1 MEDITER
8 KEAIEKRLAAQ
19 YLGLEYNIELSASN
33 LSDDV
38 RPISFRAF
46 SDFTL
51 NDVLIIPH
59 NGIKLQNV
67 SSSKQDIS
75 STLSRRTDLKV
86 NLDVLNLPSN
96 ASISSSASAEHVY
109 EMKEERQTSRLTAY
123 ALRCE
128 QSDFVLTKR
137 PSDASIATPFIRR
150 GTLYIGYQVIME
162 IQLALEA
169 VVNHAVL
176 AGQKKSTF
184 SKIAG
189 FELSGDRKSDLHA
202 NTELS
207 SISFRVE
214 GIGGYNPPEITSA
227 TNYQDALSKI
237 QSIDRDFSQKLPTL
251 RNRGLSI
258 NPHTDLYELSMSP
271 AGQKFSSTSTAVPS
285 MPSPE
290 ELGLDHL
297 GRLIDLTAEE
307 RTVLADT
314 SMSRLIVK
322 MDKIFKYVVELSKNP
337 SITKPKIAV
346 LGRTNV
352 GKSTLLAYL
361 LGEKLAQSD
370 NGSLDYENKP
380 MERDVPDIARRAARA
395 GTEGGKFFSKTDKN
409 NSGKDL
415 YPVAYLDCAGTD
427 DPDHELD
434 ICNAIAM
441 KIMFQRERPDALILV
456 IPSPYICNADG
467 RGKDLFNLL
476 ERVRKM
482 LPENEFVWSSVFFVI
497 NDKEY
502 KIKPKTRPPR
512 AYTPE
517 EMHAEVISGI
527 DALITGCE
535 HKCIEIIST
544 VESASDMFTAA
555 FSALR
560 SNFSGGSRENTQ
572 SKATP
577 LELKM
582 RTALERLDPAQRTKV
597 LKYFDRIKTL
607 SLLRQHPE
615 NFIVTDLLDN
625 GQTRDKLHRV
635 FFNESRCHLRSEE
648 LKPECLYEEGTSD
661 ISLKFLTA
669 LGALTSYFN
678 AIKKAQK
685 ENQKSIIALTAPKR
699 TTHES
704 ESTKTPLKK
713 AQDDLKKFENEKDE
727 ILIELNGDRTKSDK
741 PGLRHD
747 VRRTPLDSEGFGSK
761 ITISPRSFFAYFD
774 SWAKTYPFEYTAK
787 IPYIEIEPKQST
799 NGSFIDNGGNSAN
812 GGVYKSDYRPAWWG
826 YPENAKVRL
835 VTFVK
840 KKDHP
845 ATTRRIKE
853 LEDSLGNEHNP
864 MRGTVWDKINKQK
877 LFIRSYTAPVIDQA
891 AEMTIEPSLSELTAE
906 KEAIKLKLSAYATF
920 CRVISEVVLIMRLDA
935 ISSTDEEKTRF
946 AFFVRDFGA
955 ASKDALLGALK
966 QNIHTLFSQGYRFS
980 LKRNIDNLSIE
991 RTTNAS
997 GSTTSQVLNTAT
1009 QQFTQ
1014 LVTQC
1019 SSEIRADQ
1027 IPNGLRI
1034 TGNRT
1039 LVNHLNQDLVDM
1051 IEDEEEGLRRNCV
1064 IS

>member
-1 MEDITER
+1 MEDVTER
-8 KEAIEKRLAAQ
+8 REAIEKRLAEQ
-19 YLGLEYNIELSASN
+19 YLGLEYDVRLSASN
-33 LSDDV
+33 LSDDTS
-38 RPISFRAF
+38 PMSFKVF

-51 NDVLIIPH
+51 NDILIIPR
-59 NGIKLQNV
+59 NGIRVHYV

-75 STLSRRTDLKV
+75 SALSNRTDLKV

-96 ASISSSASAEHVY
+96 ASISSNASAKHTY
-109 EMKEERQTSRLTAY
+109 ETKEESQTNHLISY
-123 ALRCE
+123 ALHWE
-128 QSDFVLTKR
+128 QSDFSLTKK
-137 PSDASIATPFIRR
+137 PIGVTTGTPFTRR
-150 GTLYIGYQVIME
+150 GTLYVGYQVSME
-162 IQLALEA
+162 IQLASQKKESHKLSS
-169 VVNHAVL
+169 
-176 AGQKKSTF
+176 GQKKSTF
-184 SKIAG
+184 SKVAG
-189 FELSGDRKSDLHA
+189 FELDGERKSDLHA

-214 GIGGYNPPEITSA
+214 GIGGYNPPDITSA
-227 TNYQDALSKI
+227 TNYQDALSKLQI
-237 QSIDRDFSQKLPTL
+237 IEQDFSQKLPTL

-258 NPHTDLYELSMSP
+258 NPHTDLYELP
-271 AGQKFSSTSTAVPS
+271 APGPKSSSTSSAMPP

-290 ELGLDHL
+290 ELSLDNL
-297 GRLIDLTAEE
+297 GRLIDLTSEE
-307 RTVLADT
+307 RTALADI
-314 SMSRLIVK
+314 SMSRLLVK

-337 SITKPKIAV
+337 PITKPKIAV

-380 MERDVPDIARRAARA
+380 MGRDVPDIAQRAARA
-395 GTEGGKFFSKTDKN
+395 GTEGGKFFSKTDKGN
-409 NSGKDL
+409 GGRDL

-456 IPSPYICNADG
+456 IPSPYVCNANG

-482 LPENEFVWSSVFFVI
+482 LPENESVWSSVFFVI

-517 EMHAEVISGI
+517 EMHEEVISGI
-527 DALITGCE
+527 DALIAGCE

-544 VESASDMFTAA
+544 VESASDMFATT
-555 FSALR
+555 FNALR
-560 SNFSGGSRENTQ
+560 SNFSSGSRRANTQ
-572 SKATP
+572 SKETP

-582 RTALERLDPAQRTKV
+582 RTALGRLDSAQRTKV
-597 LKYFDRIKTL
+597 LKYFDRIQTL

-615 NFIVTDLLDN
+615 NFIVTDLLDS
-625 GQTRDKLHRV
+625 GQTRDKLHRI

-678 AIKKAQK
+678 TIKKAQK
-685 ENQKSIIALTAPKR
+685 ENQKNIIELTAPKR
-699 TTHES
+699 ATHEG
-704 ESTKTPLKK
+704 ESAKTPLKK
-713 AQDDLKKFENEKDE
+713 AQDDLKKFENERDE

-747 VRRTPLDSEGFGSK
+747 VRRTLLDSEGFGSK
-761 ITISPRSFFAYFD
+761 MTISSRSFFAYFD
-774 SWAKTYPFEYTAK
+774 AWAKTYPFEYTAK
-787 IPYIEIEPKQST
+787 IPYIEIKPKQAT
-799 NGSFIDNGGNSAN
+799 NGAFIDNGGNSAN

-835 VTFVK
+835 VTYVK

-853 LEDSLGNEHNP
+853 LEDSLGNERNP

-877 LFIRSYTAPVIDQA
+877 LLIRSYTATTIGQA
-891 AEMTIEPSLSELTAE
+891 AETTTGPSLSELTDE

-920 CRVISEVVLIMRLDA
+920 CRVISEIVLIMRLDA
-935 ISSTDEEKTRF
+935 ISPTDEEKTRF
-946 AFFVRDFGA
+946 AFFVRDFGE

-966 QNIHTLFSQGYRFS
+966 QNIHTLFAQGYRFA

-991 RTTNAS
+991 RTTNAL

-1009 QQFTQ
+1009 QQFTE
-1014 LVTQC
+1014 LVAQC
-1019 SSEIRADQ
+1019 SSEIRTDR
-1027 IPNGLRI
+1027 IPNGLRV

-1051 IEDEEEGLRRNCV
+1051 VEDEEESLRRNCV